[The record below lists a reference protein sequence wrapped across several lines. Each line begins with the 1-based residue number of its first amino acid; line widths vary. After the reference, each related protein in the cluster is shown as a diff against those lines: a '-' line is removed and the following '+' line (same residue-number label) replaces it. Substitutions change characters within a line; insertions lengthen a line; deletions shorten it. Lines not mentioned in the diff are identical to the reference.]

1 MRTRRINEDRDPIIL
16 VVDDEEI
23 VLDSIKSFFAID
35 TNYQLIT
42 YTSPFKA
49 LGDLDRNQR
58 RIDLVISDYSM
69 PEMDGIAFL
78 SRVKDRFP
86 MVPRILLT
94 GHADKESAIKAI
106 NRVGLY
112 QYIEKPWDNEGLKLV
127 VRNGLEKNTLLN
139 ELEDRISQ
147 IEEAHREL
155 SEVQKDILRVFA

>member
-23 VLDSIKSFFAID
+23 VLDSIKSLFAID
-35 TNYQLIT
+35 TDYQLIT

-49 LGDLDRNQR
+49 LDDLDRNQR

-139 ELEDRISQ
+139 ELEKRISQ